1 MEMPQQFVT
10 NCCAPHSFTLAVAM
24 KSRKMDSKFVEASEL
39 AVKALE
45 LWEAGMLSESE
56 AKYGEAVAL
65 AEKTESHQLP
75 DYYSQL
81 AQVLSRAGRIEE
93 ATEYHQR
100 AISEALRQ
108 GADDNSSLTSILRY
122 FFAEHLIAIDRPN
135 QVLEILAPS
144 LKGSAH
150 SKNLLRMVEAEALWK
165 LGRKA
170 EARAAA
176 DDALRLSSIEDQKE
190 RIRQRLTTI
199 LHNS

>member
-1 MEMPQQFVT
+1 MD
-10 NCCAPHSFTLAVAM
+10 
-24 KSRKMDSKFVEASEL
+24 RKCVEASEL
-39 AVKALE
+39 ATKALE

-56 AKYGEAVAL
+56 AKYREAVAL
-65 AEKTESHQLP
+65 AEETESYQLP

-108 GADDNSSLTSILRY
+108 GSDNDSSLTGILRY
-122 FFAEHLIAIDRPN
+122 FFAEHLMAIDMPH
-135 QVLEILAPS
+135 QTIEILGPS

-170 EARAAA
+170 EAMAAA
-176 DDALRLSSIEDQKE
+176 EDALRLSSTEDQKE

-199 LHNS
+199 LNNS